1 MGNPPWFH
9 HPRTALGAAV
19 VTGELGDRYQT
30 PDERRAAGKAARKN
44 ARRRDHDQMPN
55 PARREDPLALLAQ
68 QAATRIPELVP
79 LRYGRMARSPF
90 AFFRGAALPMAADL
104 SLVPNSGIIVQL
116 CGDAH
121 LLNFGLFASPERN
134 LIFDLNDFD
143 ETHPGPFEWDLKRL
157 VASFSV
163 LGHDRGFDAVDREA
177 SVRRV
182 VSTYRR
188 EMHRYAKAGYLE
200 QWYDHIPADLALQI
214 FSPHLSKDAIA
225 RTEKILAKARTSDS
239 RKAVASLTEWRD
251 GERVFKSDPPTLVP
265 IEEILGEEAAAAILA
280 DFTGLLGQYLT
291 TLQSD
296 RRRLLERYRLTHIAR
311 KVVGVG
317 SVGTR
322 AWVLLLT
329 GRDDDDPLLLQA
341 KEAQTSVLEP
351 YTAPCGSTNAG
362 ERVVTGQHLLQAVS
376 DIFLGWQRLT
386 GFDGNTVDYYLRQM
400 RDWKGSLPT
409 DTVAP
414 ESLPI
419 YADLCGWALARA
431 HARSGRAPEIAGYL
445 GQSEVFDDALWRFAE
460 RYAALTVVDHA
471 ALVAA
476 IEDGSITA
484 LDE

>member
-1 MGNPPWFH
+1 ME
-9 HPRTALGAAV
+9 AAA
-19 VTGELGDRYQT
+19 VTGELGEQYRT
-30 PDERRAAGKAARKN
+30 PEERRLIGKAARKRV
-44 ARRRDHDQMPN
+44 RRRDHDQIPS
-55 PARREDPLALLAQ
+55 PDHRADPLELLAE
-68 QAATRIPELVP
+68 QATTRLAELVP

-104 SLVPNSGIIVQL
+104 ALVPNSGITVQL

-121 LLNFGLFASPERN
+121 LSNFGLFASPERKM
-134 LIFDLNDFD
+134 LFDLNDFD

-163 LGHDRGFDAVDREA
+163 LGNDRAFSRSDTEA
-177 SVRRV
+177 AVRRV
-182 VSTYRR
+182 VWTYQS
-188 EMHRYAKAGYLE
+188 EMHRYAEAGYLE
-200 QWYDHIPADLALQI
+200 QWYDHIPVSLAWETL
-214 FSPHLSKDAIA
+214 SPELSPDARE
-225 RTEKILAKARTSDS
+225 RTEKMLTKAKTSDS
-239 RKAVASLTEWRD
+239 RKAVAKLTEWRN

-265 IEEILGEEAAAAILA
+265 IEEILGEEAAAAVLA

-329 GRDDDDPLLLQA
+329 GRDDNDPLLLQA
-341 KEAQTSVLEP
+341 KEAQRSVLEA
-351 YTAPCGSTNAG
+351 YTEPCPFPNSG
-362 ERVVTGQHLLQAVS
+362 ERVVAGQHLLQAVS
-376 DIFLGWQRLT
+376 DIFLGWQQLV
-386 GFDGNTVDYYLRQM
+386 GIDGTTVDYYLRQL
-400 RDWKGSLPT
+400 RDWKGNVDV
-409 DTVAP
+409 DTVAAS
-414 ESLPI
+414 SLHV
-419 YADLCGWALARA
+419 YAGLCGWALARA
-431 HARSGRAPEIAGYL
+431 HARSGKALEIAGYL
-445 GQSEVFDDALWRFAE
+445 GKSEVFEDALWRFAE